1 VKQKKVPMKIK
12 FLLFNSLFLL
22 ISSEAYS
29 QVVYDLNGCIK
40 TGLENNFS
48 LLIVKNSET
57 IAQNNFTLG
66 NAGFL
71 PSLDVTS
78 RHSGSINDIT
88 RNQTDG
94 SQTQSD
100 GEHNTTTSAGLAM
113 DLTIFNGFNV
123 QTTYKK
129 LNELKHIGEL
139 NTQLAIENL
148 VADIISGY
156 YNYIEQMMLLKN
168 LQYAVVLSKERLRID
183 EDRYLLGSSSKLQVL
198 QSRVYL
204 NADSSRLSRQFE
216 VVRAAQVRLNEL
228 LALKDLSQR
237 FTTTDTSINVNPEL
251 LFEKLLEE
259 TLAKNTSLLIASKN
273 RTISEYD
280 YKLIVS
286 RSYPYLTASSGYN
299 YSINTYSASS
309 TRNQFTNGLSYGL
322 TLGVNIFDGLN
333 QRRNIRNSSIDV
345 KNKELKYLEIEQG
358 VRADLI
364 TLYSAYSNYL
374 RLITLENQNL
384 QTATE
389 NLEIAMERYKLGS
402 LSGIDLR
409 EVQKS
414 LLDARESLLS
424 VEYQAKLAEISLL
437 LISGRIMDYY
447 L

>member
-1 VKQKKVPMKIK
+1 MKIK

>member
-1 VKQKKVPMKIK
+1 MKIK

-57 IAQNNFTLG
+57 IAKNNFTLG

-216 VVRAAQVRLNEL
+216 VVRAAQIRLNEL
-228 LALKDLSQR
+228 MALKDLSQK

-259 TLAKNTSLLIASKN
+259 TLAKNTSLLIAAKN

-309 TRNQFTNGLSYGL
+309 TKNQFTNGLSYGL

-389 NLEIAMERYKLGS
+389 NLEIAMERYKLGT

-447 L
+447 I

>member
-1 VKQKKVPMKIK
+1 MKIK

-78 RHSGSINDIT
+78 RHSGSISDIT

-228 LALKDLSQR
+228 LALKDLSQK

-259 TLAKNTSLLIASKN
+259 TLAKNTSLMIAGKN

-309 TRNQFTNGLSYGL
+309 TKNQFTNGLSYGL

-447 L
+447 I

>member
-1 VKQKKVPMKIK
+1 MKIK

-228 LALKDLSQR
+228 LALKDLSQK